1 MFLSRSKP
9 KFTYEENK
17 GESTIYIRKSFVL
30 YILQK
35 IVKINFQIEYCI
47 CHQQKVLKGSTILIL
62 VRFNTVLTKFQLTEE
77 LY

>member
-1 MFLSRSKP
+1 MFLSESKP

-17 GESTIYIRKSFVL
+17 GEGTIYIKVFVL
-30 YILQK
+30 HILQK

-77 LY
+77 L